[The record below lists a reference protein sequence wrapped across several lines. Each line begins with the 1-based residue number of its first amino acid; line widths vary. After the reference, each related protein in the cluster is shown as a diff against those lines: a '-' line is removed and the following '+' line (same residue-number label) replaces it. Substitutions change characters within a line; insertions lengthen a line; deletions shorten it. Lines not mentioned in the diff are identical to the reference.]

1 MAPAKPVVAADGQL
15 ASFLFLPE
23 GQTPASRGGCLKFSD
38 GSSKL
43 LSGHRFQD
51 KHVSLSAGR
60 LLLYRD
66 VKVSKLLFSA
76 KSTAAASCK
85 HSSSRHRGGF
95 SSSSF
100 PLFSLFFFFLSM
112 QTVCESE
119 LKSLCGC
126 IRKAGGGGLSERRRC
141 T

>member
-1 MAPAKPVVAADGQL
+1 MAPAKPVAAADDQL

-23 GQTPASRGGCLKFSD
+23 GQKPASRGGSLKFSD

-43 LSGHRFQD
+43 LSGHKFQD

-85 HSSSRHRGGF
+85 HSATAEDFLLLLLLLSP
-95 SSSSF
+95 SF
-100 PLFSLFFFFLSM
+100 PCFLFSLHANG
-112 QTVCESE
+112 V
-119 LKSLCGC
+119 
-126 IRKAGGGGLSERRRC
+126 
-141 T
+141 